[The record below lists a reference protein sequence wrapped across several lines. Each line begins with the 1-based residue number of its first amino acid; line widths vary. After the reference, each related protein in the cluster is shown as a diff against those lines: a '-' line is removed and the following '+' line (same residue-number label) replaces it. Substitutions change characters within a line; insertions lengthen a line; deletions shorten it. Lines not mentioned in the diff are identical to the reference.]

1 MTVVTGRKR
10 STRRHP
16 TDVGTKGAA
25 GAAHEEDEEEK
36 ELRRVTEDGSVLETL
51 YGAGDAVRSLSLAER
66 KALFEVGVH
75 EHVSALTELLFPEED
90 GVSPRVNIDVSV

>member
-1 MTVVTGRKR
+1 M
-10 STRRHP
+10 
-16 TDVGTKGAA
+16 
-25 GAAHEEDEEEK
+25 
-36 ELRRVTEDGSVLETL
+36 
-51 YGAGDAVRSLSLAER
+51 AER

>member
-1 MTVVTGRKR
+1 MSNAFVPSRPFGVAFSERRYAESRLSPGRIPFGDL
-10 STRRHP
+10 SI
-16 TDVGTKGAA
+16 
-25 GAAHEEDEEEK
+25 
-36 ELRRVTEDGSVLETL
+36 
-51 YGAGDAVRSLSLAER
+51 GAGDAVRSLSLAER